1 MNEDNIDDNT
11 LYYPISISFGQ
22 LDQESSDVVVIE
34 ITARYE
40 AIVSM
45 ANDVHRKT
53 IEMIDKYEEV
63 DWQKE
68 GF

>member
-1 MNEDNIDDNT
+1 MNEDIIYENT
-11 LYYPISISFGQ
+11 LYYPISISFGE
-22 LDQESSDVVVIE
+22 LDQESSETFIQIKVK
-34 ITARYE
+34 YE

-53 IEMIDKYEEV
+53 LEMVDKYEEV